1 MPTTAK
7 PSATPRILFF
17 LLLSLAAIACRAGD
31 ARALLVGSWDLVA
44 VENRGTN
51 GEVERPFGDQP
62 RGRITYTADGFLSAH
77 VMHAERASFATGG
90 LYSGTPAEKAAAYDS
105 YIAYYGAYT
114 VDAAARTVTHAITG
128 SLFPNWTGSS
138 QTRFYALDG
147 DVLTLST
154 PPMERDGKEI
164 TVHVVWRRAAAP

>member
-17 LLLSLAAIACRAGD
+17 LLLSMAAIACRADD

>member
-1 MPTTAK
+1 MPTIAK
-7 PSATPRILFF
+7 PSATLRSLTF
-17 LLLSLAAIACRAGD
+17 LLLSLAALACHADD
-31 ARALLVGSWDLVA
+31 ARAPLVGSWDLVA

-51 GEVERPFGDQP
+51 GEVEQPFGAKP

-77 VMHAERASFATGG
+77 VMHAERAMFATDG

-114 VDAAARTVTHAITG
+114 VDAAARTVTHTLAG

-138 QTRFYALDG
+138 QTRYYALDG
-147 DVLTLST
+147 EVLTLST
-154 PPMERDGKEI
+154 PPMARDGKEI